1 LKHVFLRSSEAS
13 NLFLASN
20 GYVDGYKAVT
30 DAREWKVD
38 VRRIRKLKRMAILL
52 QIWQKWTEEEN
63 DVEDKESDVNGS
75 EEVEAK
81 ESNLNGSEV
90 VKKKKPS

>member
-1 LKHVFLRSSEAS
+1 MKHVFLRSSEAS

-52 QIWQKWTEEEN
+52 QIWQKWTEEEK
-63 DVEDKESDVNGS
+63 DKESDVNGS